1 MIARESGDEHSDRNT
16 TKLEADRI
24 KGEGLHARFP
34 HLVAEAG
41 SIVLHVSH
49 NMNEVLKYGE
59 DSGDGEEEG
68 ETAAARDNDEISRK
82 DVEIRRLIEEK
93 RSTPKEK
100 TTTERVEQM
109 HQKMYQRQEKS
120 EKTTV
125 HPRNSRRLQRC
136 QQHPR
141 NQTCKEEGARYKH

>member
-1 MIARESGDEHSDRNT
+1 
-16 TKLEADRI
+16 
-24 KGEGLHARFP
+24 
-34 HLVAEAG
+34 
-41 SIVLHVSH
+41 
-49 NMNEVLKYGE
+49 MNEVLKDGE

-68 ETAAARDNDEISRK
+68 ETAAAKETEEISSNDAENPKTHRG
-82 DVEIRRLIEEK
+82 EEK
-93 RSTPKEK
+93 YSQRKK

-125 HPRNSRRLQRC
+125 NPKNSRRLQRC

-141 NQTCKEEGARYKH
+141 NQVCKEESTHYKD